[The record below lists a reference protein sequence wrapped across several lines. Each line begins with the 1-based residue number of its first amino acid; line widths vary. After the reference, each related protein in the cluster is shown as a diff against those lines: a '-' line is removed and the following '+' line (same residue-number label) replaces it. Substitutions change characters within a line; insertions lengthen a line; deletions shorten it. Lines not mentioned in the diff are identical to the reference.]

1 MKISRES
8 LEIQKLSLV
17 QKRCICFLVQT
28 KSTWK
33 CGPISVEIRMI
44 ISRQFHTRKS
54 SCHFSKNHI
63 ILHLYLYV
71 CMYVCTA
78 GLDPQQMHTKKNLP
92 ANRKGYDNS
101 ETTVGKLS
109 VRRIQICGGPGLFS
123 YDPFSSLFQNNF
135 LNNVRTK
142 IVPAD
147 SESQCRIL

>member
-71 CMYVCTA
+71 CMYVQLDWTPNRCTQKRICQRTVRA
-78 GLDPQQMHTKKNLP
+78 TTIPRPPLENSRWGEFVSALTIFVKSIFYLLFFERSE
-92 ANRKGYDNS
+92 NR
-101 ETTVGKLS
+101 V
-109 VRRIQICGGPGLFS
+109 P
-123 YDPFSSLFQNNF
+123 
-135 LNNVRTK
+135 TK
-142 IVPAD
+142 IVKTDLD
-147 SESQCRIL
+147 SPRRIL